1 MRYRFP
7 LLCVCACVLVW
18 AGCKSHPLT
27 DFRPLDQAGMWSDA
41 IENLKKLDVSD
52 DEVAQVVKLKQAG
65 LSDDV
70 CVELVNQA
78 HVHKHFFNS
87 AESVRNLVGAGFSE
101 PEILNF
107 AKADKLDTISGDAV
121 TIKLI
126 GLSDSTVQTI
136 LRRKLK
142 GEPTLSS
149 EEIARLKNTGLTEK
163 EILERISRGMTDQQ
177 AEAEVKARNRAM
189 NRTGFVRIH
198 GRRPR

>member
-18 AGCKSHPLT
+18 AGCRSHPLT

-136 LRRKLK
+136 LRRKLR